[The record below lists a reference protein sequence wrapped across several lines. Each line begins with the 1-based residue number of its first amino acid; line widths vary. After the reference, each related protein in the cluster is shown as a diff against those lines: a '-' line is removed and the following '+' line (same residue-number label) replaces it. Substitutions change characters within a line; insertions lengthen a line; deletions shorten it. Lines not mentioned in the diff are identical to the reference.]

1 MTQQAVQKVSSQ
13 ELQQYREAIHTRGV
27 AGAIEV
33 YAALQEKGYTY
44 AGWAKGVAEGKG
56 ASGRT
61 ALNYMNL
68 KAGTLI
74 DCATV
79 NKIRVEM
86 ALKYLET
93 LKKYADDNNGIVS
106 SDVSFKDMR
115 SFHETVF
122 KDNGLTIDNW
132 TLEEPMRLIGKYFG
146 AEEQERRWQE
156 ISKTEGDGIDA
167 SLANT
172 TLMRQVHDF
181 SQGVY
186 YTDRKTGEYI
196 PSGTVWDTMGSGF
209 TWPNGVV
216 EHHVDKDD
224 ADKASDWV
232 DTVLEALAMIAAQES
247 LKESMPGWTW
257 DHLANRT
264 GMECTPNNRWAAEWL
279 DAPFRNLFHRIVDPL
294 ALDLNGDGIQT
305 VANSGKISGSLFDHD
320 GDGIRTATG
329 WIDKNDGLLVYDRN
343 GDGIVNNGSEL
354 FGDATRL
361 KNGGTAAHGFA
372 ALADLDDNGDGKIDA
387 VDKAFASLRV
397 WRDFNQDGISQS
409 YELFGLTDLNIQS
422 LDTAYQ
428 QVAKN
433 FGNGNSLVQSGRY
446 TTTNGQTHQM
456 GDVLLSNNAF
466 VSRFTEWV
474 KLNDEQRRLPD
485 KRGSGRL
492 RDLREAA
499 ALSPAL
505 DAMLR
510 QYAAAE
516 TKEQQTALL
525 AQLAAEWGKTDAR
538 YGSYTPTLTAA
549 TEASGTAGQGVPLTP
564 GELQAL
570 RNGKVNI
577 SPELQAEFN
586 ALQDK
591 IRLLDAFTGED
602 SRTLGYGTLE
612 QVKEIIR
619 VANTTY
625 AQLEHS
631 LYQGLLFQ
639 TRLKPYL
646 DAVAFTLDNGQLK
659 LDFSGVSALFEKT
672 HAQNAQKAFVDLGE
686 FLANQQNPA
695 APELSTLT
703 GLLERFTQEAVAAGV
718 LDRYV
723 KVLGSEAL
731 NKVGFSAGT
740 DKNDSL
746 AATQHNIVLGLDGND
761 NLIGSPNNDFLYGG
775 AGNDSLSGGNGND
788 TLDGGDGNDTLS
800 GGGGDDRL
808 DGGDGNDALS
818 GDSGNDIL
826 LGGTG
831 NDTLDGGDGDDRLDG
846 GEGDD
851 TLVGGGG
858 HNTLIGG
865 AGNDS
870 LYGGS
875 WVSDTYIFAKGHGRD
890 TVSDYAES
898 AAQTDT
904 LRFEGAS
911 SADVAF
917 SRSGNNL
924 VVKAYGGEDQVTI
937 NNYFDSY
944 YARHIKFAFDDRT
957 VEPKDMAEFTVVG
970 SGTEQGDSLY
980 GWDTVDVL
988 SGGAGND
995 SLSGGNGNDTLD
1007 GGDGNDTL
1015 SGGGGD
1021 DRLDGG
1027 DGNDALS
1034 GDSGNDILLGGTGN
1048 DTLDGGDGDDRL
1060 DGGEGDDTLVG
1071 GGGHNTL
1078 IGGAGNDSLYG
1089 GSWVSDT
1096 YIFAKGHGRD
1106 TVSDYAESAA
1116 QTDTLRFE
1124 GASSADVAFSRS
1136 GNNLVVKA
1144 YGGEDQVTINNYFD
1158 SYYARHIKFAFD
1170 DRTVEHFDYN
1180 QYVANANSL
1189 VQAMASFGSN
1199 NGSGLNSTGTISNPV
1214 NPLLAASTL

>member
-224 ADKASDWV
+224 ADKAKDWFY
-232 DTVLEALAMIAAQES
+232 TALEALAMIAAQES

-257 DHLANRT
+257 DYLANRT

-279 DAPFRNLFHRIVDPL
+279 DAPFRNLSHRIVDPL

-361 KNGGTAAHGFA
+361 QNGGTAAHGFA

-387 VDKAFASLRV
+387 ADKAFASLRV

-466 VSRFTEWV
+466 VSRFTERV

-505 DAMLR
+505 DAVLR

-602 SRTLGYGTLE
+602 SRMLGYGTLE

-695 APELSTLT
+695 SPALSVLT

-718 LDRYV
+718 LDKYAE
-723 KVLGSEAL
+723 VLGSEAL

-746 AATQHNIVLGLDGND
+746 NTTQHNIVFGLDGND
-761 NLIGSPNNDFLYGG
+761 NLAGGVDNDLLYGG
-775 AGNDSLSGGNGND
+775 AGNDFLHGYNGNDRLDGGAGNDTLGGGNGND
-788 TLDGGDGNDTLS
+788 TLLGGTGNDSLS
-800 GGGGDDRL
+800 GDEGDDRL
-808 DGGDGNDALS
+808 EGGE
-818 GDSGNDIL
+818 
-826 LGGTG
+826 G
-831 NDTLDGGDGDDRLDG
+831 NDTLDGGA
-846 GEGDD
+846 
-851 TLVGGGG
+851 G
-858 HNTLIGG
+858 HDTLIGG
-865 AGNDS
+865 AGNDQLS
-870 LYGGS
+870 GGS
-875 WVSDTYIFAKGHGRD
+875 NESDTYVFAKGHGQD
-890 TVSDYAES
+890 TVSDYAYS
-898 AAQTDT
+898 ADRGDT
-904 LRFEGAS
+904 LRFEGAAS
-911 SADVAF
+911 TDVVF
-917 SRSGNNL
+917 TRSGNNL
-924 VVKAYGGEDQVTI
+924 VVKAYGGGDQVTV
-937 NNYFDSY
+937 NNYFGDRDV
-944 YARHIKFAFDDRT
+944 RHVKFAFDDR
-957 VEPKDMAEFTVVG
+957 
-970 SGTEQGDSLY
+970 
-980 GWDTVDVL
+980 
-988 SGGAGND
+988 
-995 SLSGGNGNDTLD
+995 
-1007 GGDGNDTL
+1007 
-1015 SGGGGD
+1015 
-1021 DRLDGG
+1021 
-1027 DGNDALS
+1027 
-1034 GDSGNDILLGGTGN
+1034 I
-1048 DTLDGGDGDDRL
+1048 
-1060 DGGEGDDTLVG
+1060 
-1071 GGGHNTL
+1071 
-1078 IGGAGNDSLYG
+1078 
-1089 GSWVSDT
+1089 
-1096 YIFAKGHGRD
+1096 
-1106 TVSDYAESAA
+1106 
-1116 QTDTLRFE
+1116 
-1124 GASSADVAFSRS
+1124 
-1136 GNNLVVKA
+1136 
-1144 YGGEDQVTINNYFD
+1144 
-1158 SYYARHIKFAFD
+1158 
-1170 DRTVEHFDYN
+1170 VEHFDYN

-1189 VQAMASFGSN
+1189 VQAMATFGGNSC
-1199 NGSGLNSTGTISNPV
+1199 SGLSSTGTAPNPV
-1214 NPLLAASTL
+1214 TPLLAVSTL

>member
-808 DGGDGNDALS
+808 DGGDGND
-818 GDSGNDIL
+818 
-826 LGGTG
+826 
-831 NDTLDGGDGDDRLDG
+831 
-846 GEGDD
+846 
-851 TLVGGGG
+851 
-858 HNTLIGG
+858 
-865 AGNDS
+865 
-870 LYGGS
+870 
-875 WVSDTYIFAKGHGRD
+875 
-890 TVSDYAES
+890 
-898 AAQTDT
+898 
-904 LRFEGAS
+904 
-911 SADVAF
+911 
-917 SRSGNNL
+917 
-924 VVKAYGGEDQVTI
+924 
-937 NNYFDSY
+937 
-944 YARHIKFAFDDRT
+944 
-957 VEPKDMAEFTVVG
+957 
-970 SGTEQGDSLY
+970 
-980 GWDTVDVL
+980 
-988 SGGAGND
+988 
-995 SLSGGNGNDTLD
+995 
-1007 GGDGNDTL
+1007 TL